1 MKLSHKIVEKIKSAK
16 SADEILAIAKDCNVE
31 MTPDE
36 AKSYFE
42 QINSHELDEDLLVN
56 VSGGWIIMDESAK
69 KEGEEQKS
77 GCKYTQ
83 DEELRISIMININAE
98 MIKKAKTAKS
108 ADELLKIAK
117 ENGINLTFDEANTYF
132 AQLSSTSDELSDD
145 ELVNV
150 SGGCNNSSGK
160 EEDND
165 DYEDKNQWLIFSK
178 I

>member
-1 MKLSHKIVEKIKSAK
+1 M
-16 SADEILAIAKDCNVE
+16 
-31 MTPDE
+31 M
-36 AKSYFE
+36 
-42 QINSHELDEDLLVN
+42 
-56 VSGGWIIMDESAK
+56 
-69 KEGEEQKS
+69 
-77 GCKYTQ
+77 
-83 DEELRISIMININAE
+83 NINAE

-132 AQLSSTSDELSDD
+132 AQLNSTSDELSDD

-150 SGGCNNSSGK
+150 SGGCNDSSGK
-160 EEDND
+160 EDND

>member
-1 MKLSHKIVEKIKSAK
+1 
-16 SADEILAIAKDCNVE
+16 
-31 MTPDE
+31 
-36 AKSYFE
+36 
-42 QINSHELDEDLLVN
+42 
-56 VSGGWIIMDESAK
+56 
-69 KEGEEQKS
+69 
-77 GCKYTQ
+77 
-83 DEELRISIMININAE
+83 MININAE
-98 MIKKAKTAKS
+98 MVKKAKTAKS

-132 AQLSSTSDELSDD
+132 AQLNSTSDELSDD

>member
-1 MKLSHKIVEKIKSAK
+1 MQNA
-16 SADEILAIAKDCNVE
+16 
-31 MTPDE
+31 
-36 AKSYFE
+36 
-42 QINSHELDEDLLVN
+42 
-56 VSGGWIIMDESAK
+56 
-69 KEGEEQKS
+69 
-77 GCKYTQ
+77 
-83 DEELRISIMININAE
+83 ELRISIMMNINAE

-132 AQLSSTSDELSDD
+132 AQLNSTSDELSDD

-160 EEDND
+160 EDND

>member
-1 MKLSHKIVEKIKSAK
+1 MTSFSPEMIEKAREAK
-16 SADEILAIAKDCNVE
+16 SAE
-31 MTPDE
+31 
-36 AKSYFE
+36 
-42 QINSHELDEDLLVN
+42 
-56 VSGGWIIMDESAK
+56 
-69 KEGEEQKS
+69 
-77 GCKYTQ
+77 
-83 DEELRISIMININAE
+83 
-98 MIKKAKTAKS
+98 
-108 ADELLKIAK
+108 ELLKIAK

-132 AQLSSTSDELSDD
+132 AQLNSTRDELSDD

>member
-1 MKLSHKIVEKIKSAK
+1 MQNA
-16 SADEILAIAKDCNVE
+16 
-31 MTPDE
+31 
-36 AKSYFE
+36 
-42 QINSHELDEDLLVN
+42 
-56 VSGGWIIMDESAK
+56 
-69 KEGEEQKS
+69 
-77 GCKYTQ
+77 
-83 DEELRISIMININAE
+83 ELRISIMININAE

-132 AQLSSTSDELSDD
+132 AQLNSTSDELSDD

-160 EEDND
+160 EDND